1 MPAGFDPVAGSPPAG
16 TTAGTTDSGRT
27 TTVVVTAS
35 TTVGSVDAGAAL
47 VGAIT
52 AVVVGAAVVVVG
64 AAVVVVGAAAVV
76 VVGTAVVVVGFAV
89 VLVVVVGCVR
99 TNPPAANALDGT
111 ATAIHTIATPKIVLL
126 TCSPSQFIRCVSTV
140 DTHRGLVE
148 IGWNLLHKTH
158 KLELPAHSTRAFTRA
173 TGLLRAEGF
182 GATPRHRNPRTVLGV
197 GYLVRGV
204 VCMRFGVCPRR
215 YCGRRIAARPRRLPH
230 GLRPISCRCRVEFLF
245 HVFRNRRRTRARM
258 RSMN

>member
-1 MPAGFDPVAGSPPAG
+1 
-16 TTAGTTDSGRT
+16 
-27 TTVVVTAS
+27 VVVTAS

-47 VGAIT
+47 VGAIE

-64 AAVVVVGAAAVV
+64 AAVVVVVAAAVV
-76 VVGTAVVVVGFAV
+76 VGFAVVVVGFAVVVVGFAV
-89 VLVVVVGCVR
+89 VLVVGSVR

-158 KLELPAHSTRAFTRA
+158 KLELPEHSTRAFTRA

-182 GATPRHRNPRTVLGV
+182 GATPRHRIPRTVPGV
-197 GYLVRGV
+197 WCSVQGV
-204 VCMRFGVCPRR
+204 VCKRFGV
-215 YCGRRIAARPRRLPH
+215 LPS
-230 GLRPISCRCRVEFLF
+230 PIL
-245 HVFRNRRRTRARM
+245 RTR
-258 RSMN
+258 

>member
-35 TTVGSVDAGAAL
+35 TTVGSVDVGAAL
-47 VGAIT
+47 VGAIE

-64 AAVVVVGAAAVV
+64 AAVVVVAAAVV
-76 VVGTAVVVVGFAV
+76 VGFAVVVVGFAV
-89 VLVVVVGCVR
+89 VLVVGSVR

-111 ATAIHTIATPKIVLL
+111 ATAIHTIATPKVVLL

-140 DTHRGLVE
+140 DNHRGLVE

-158 KLELPAHSTRAFTRA
+158 KLELREHSTRAFARA

-197 GYLVRGV
+197 GYSVRGV

-215 YCGRRIAARPRRLPH
+215 YCARCSAARPRRL
-230 GLRPISCRCRVEFLF
+230 
-245 HVFRNRRRTRARM
+245 RM
-258 RSMN
+258 A